1 MDGGKHTM
9 ITYIKRKQNG
19 YINFIKNK
27 LQVRKIIR
35 DKEGYYIM
43 IKRFIL
49 KDYIAI
55 LKICLTKN
63 RIKLHEAKADRTT
76 RRNSEITEKGKYHMI
91 SLICRIYKK

>member
-63 RIKLHEAKADRTT
+63 RELNYMRQKLIELQGGIVK
-76 RRNSEITEKGKYHMI
+76 
-91 SLICRIYKK
+91 